1 MSLKKVTSADAKRSR
16 SFKDIDMSF
25 LRNPVT
31 DGLSTVQNENSIK
44 QAVRNLISTGPNEK
58 LYQPEIG
65 SQVRKLL
72 FEPMDAFTVE
82 LLRDEIINTISQ
94 YEQRVVLEDV
104 AVSASEANNDV
115 DVYISYRIVGIPLV
129 EEISFVLKRP

>member
-16 SFKDIDMSF
+16 SFKDLDMSF

-31 DGLSTVQNENSIK
+31 DGLSTVQNANSIK

-82 LLRDEIINTISQ
+82 LLKDEIINTISQ

-104 AVSASEANNDV
+104 VVNASEANNDV

>member
-1 MSLKKVTSADAKRSR
+1 
-16 SFKDIDMSF
+16 MSF

-31 DGLSTVQNENSIK
+31 DGLSTVQNANSIK

-82 LLRDEIINTISQ
+82 LLKDEIINTISQ

-104 AVSASEANNDV
+104 VVNASEANNDV

>member
-16 SFKDIDMSF
+16 SFKDLDMSF

-31 DGLSTVQNENSIK
+31 DGLSTVQNANSIK

-82 LLRDEIINTISQ
+82 LLKDEIINTISQ

-104 AVSASEANNDV
+104 VVNASEANNDV
-115 DVYISYRIVGIPLV
+115 DVYISYRIVGRPLV